1 MIQRGE
7 RDHENPIRPYPDG
20 DFAHMWEA
28 AFAMLDLFGKAAR
41 SPAGQLGYAYDEA
54 AGGRHP
60 AVYGDGEGRR
70 HREKAMRTGEAGG
83 FIPSSME
90 ELYEALRRQ
99 NPPGEL
105 SLEGDVILWRLP
117 NGVSLW
123 VCFDAI
129 ATAWTDSRGRERPLT
144 HWHPAEEEIFADLLD
159 ICQGKTFWVR
169 KKRALWEAL
178 PLIMER
184 EHWERLSQRQ
194 RGKYEVLG

>member
-1 MIQRGE
+1 MDSTRFVP
-7 RDHENPIRPYPDG
+7 R
-20 DFAHMWEA
+20 
-28 AFAMLDLFGKAAR
+28 
-41 SPAGQLGYAYDEA
+41 
-54 AGGRHP
+54 
-60 AVYGDGEGRR
+60 
-70 HREKAMRTGEAGG
+70 
-83 FIPSSME
+83 SME

-105 SLEGDVILWRLP
+105 SLQGDAIVWRLP

-123 VCFDAI
+123 ACFDTI

-184 EHWERLSQRQ
+184 EHWEALSQRQ

>member
-123 VCFDAI
+123 VCFD
-129 ATAWTDSRGRERPLT
+129 
-144 HWHPAEEEIFADLLD
+144 WHPAEEEIFADLLD

-169 KKRALWEAL
+169 KKRALWEAP

-194 RGKYEVLG
+194 REKYEILG